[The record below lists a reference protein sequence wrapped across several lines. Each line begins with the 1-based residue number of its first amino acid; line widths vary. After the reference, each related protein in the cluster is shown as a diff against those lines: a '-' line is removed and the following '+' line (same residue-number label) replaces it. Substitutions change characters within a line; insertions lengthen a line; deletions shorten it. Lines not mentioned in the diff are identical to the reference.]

1 MSVYV
6 KKVQFKLHESYANS
20 VRGKHY
26 SRASSPEL
34 WFNCCS
40 SFVVYF
46 FLDAS
51 FLKVVSFWI
60 FIFFVYVNFI
70 VFWSISVINKPP
82 YEVTETGWGEFE
94 VVIKIY
100 FNDVNE
106 RPVRMATTN
115 KCMHTN
121 LEMNTTYFYSW
132 LYQITVYHLLKLFQ
146 NDPDI
151 MMGKKSLVVEHY
163 DEMVGSRKPLNIV
176 ATPVTN

>member
-1 MSVYV
+1 M
-6 KKVQFKLHESYANS
+6 
-20 VRGKHY
+20 
-26 SRASSPEL
+26 
-34 WFNCCS
+34 
-40 SFVVYF
+40 
-46 FLDAS
+46 
-51 FLKVVSFWI
+51 
-60 FIFFVYVNFI
+60 
-70 VFWSISVINKPP
+70 
-82 YEVTETGWGEFE
+82 TETGWGEFE

-115 KCMHTN
+115 KCMHTT

-176 ATPVTN
+176 AIPVTY